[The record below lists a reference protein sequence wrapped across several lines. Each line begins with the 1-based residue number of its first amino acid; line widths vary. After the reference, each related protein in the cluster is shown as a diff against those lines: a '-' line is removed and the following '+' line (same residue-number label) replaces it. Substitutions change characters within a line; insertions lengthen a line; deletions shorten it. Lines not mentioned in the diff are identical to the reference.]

1 MNVIPFRHLEQY
13 YEIRWM
19 YDGHTLHVRAFK
31 NNRPADG
38 FTYSVSSEIAFD
50 MNTTQGTDAVAILV
64 EDAKRAIT
72 ENRWANLIDAIKQSE
87 KESS

>member
-1 MNVIPFRHLEQY
+1 
-13 YEIRWM
+13 
-19 YDGHTLHVRAFK
+19 
-31 NNRPADG
+31 
-38 FTYSVSSEIAFD
+38 